1 MKILLKPSYWH
12 FSLLTISLFLC
23 DAVFRIRAYEDKTLD
38 FQVLIK
44 ILVYITLFIVGSIMF
59 KKHNTNFKFKHNVF
73 IFLLII
79 YFLLSSFWS
88 VNTLYGIVSSFSILS
103 YFIFITSFTSK
114 YGEQILLKFIFY
126 ALLIFM
132 VVSFIFYF
140 FYPSVG
146 SISYW
151 EFDIFVESGRMS
163 GIAGSANNLGRIS
176 CLAFII
182 SFFFYRQGGRSKA
195 VFLLLFLSISSLIL
209 SLNRSSMLMV
219 LFAFFI
225 LTFSKR
231 YKQLYLMSLIILG
244 IFCIFLVFNL
254 DNILIMTSRS
264 GNIEEMLTFT
274 GRTYIWNVVLELL
287 EKKPIF
293 GFGYASSI
301 FILPQYENQI
311 GFTASHAHNMILQ
324 VLLYGGGVALAG
336 FFASILMFFT
346 LKLNK
351 LQVCLFV
358 FVFYNGLLESGA
370 FNGLVNITTLTL
382 FIAYNINNKRIVN

>member
-59 KKHNTNFKFKHNVF
+59 KKHNTNFKFKHNIF

-151 EFDIFVESGRMS
+151 EFDIFVEGGRMS

-195 VFLLLFLSISSLIL
+195 VLLLLFLSISSLIL

-244 IFCIFLVFNL
+244 IFCLFLVFNL

-274 GRTYIWNVVLELL
+274 GRTFIWNVVLELL

-382 FIAYNINNKRIVN
+382 FIAYNINSKRIVN